1 MGQGGSTS
9 RGKILDK
16 ISPENKMMALTRKI
30 AADREGEG
38 MVNKVKDAAAQKLA
52 SRFTRK

>member
-16 ISPENKMMALTRKI
+16 ISPENKMMVLTRKI
-30 AADREGEG
+30 AAAKGG
-38 MVNKVKDAAAQKLA
+38 KG
-52 SRFTRK
+52 S